1 MLTYFLETR
10 KISYYNLK
18 KSFHQDYYLIF
29 LPFDIDFKILW
40 GKNMSFISFYQV
52 FRAQQSII
60 IAMTTTNTNDFDG
73 FSNDPTSQTRTKP
86 YLSIYLLV
94 KI

>member
-1 MLTYFLETR
+1 MTGMFFKRQKSNILILT
-10 KISYYNLK
+10 
-18 KSFHQDYYLIF
+18 KSFDQDYYLIF